1 MIGSRLLRFVWLLVL
16 LPAAAAAAPPP
27 SEPAEQAIRAT
38 LERWYEE
45 LGKREEGR
53 TWDIVAPGFIDSTP
67 PVYHA
72 RTRSRALGP
81 RVYVSLPAQ
90 ALKFVWEAESIRL
103 DSNFARVEVWERGY
117 FYAWAAQ
124 KTYERAADTTFILER
139 QEKDGRWRIL
149 AHQSGSYGISPNK
162 VTNPMPDLR
171 AFFYATEGKDRDPA
185 ADARAAAESR

>member
-1 MIGSRLLRFVWLLVL
+1 MKGSRLALLAWLLVL

-38 LERWYEE
+38 LARWYEE
-45 LGKREEGR
+45 LGKREQGR

-81 RVYVSLPAQ
+81 RVYVALPAQ
-90 ALKFVWEAESIRL
+90 ALKFAWEVESIRR
-103 DSNFARVEVWERGY
+103 DSTFARVEVWERGY

-124 KTYERAADTTFILER
+124 KTYERAAATLFILER
-139 QEKDGRWRIL
+139 HEKDGRWRIA
-149 AHQSGSYGISPNK
+149 AHQSGSYGIPPDK
-162 VTNPMPDLR
+162 VTDPMPDLR
-171 AFFYATEGKDRDPA
+171 NLYHSTEGKDRDAA
-185 ADARAAAESR
+185 ADSAAAPKF